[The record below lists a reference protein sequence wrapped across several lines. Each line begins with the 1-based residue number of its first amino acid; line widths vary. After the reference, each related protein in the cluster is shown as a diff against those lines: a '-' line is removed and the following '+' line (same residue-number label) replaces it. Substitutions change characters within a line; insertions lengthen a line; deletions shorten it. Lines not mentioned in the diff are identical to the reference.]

1 MAVDEIELYYLDS
14 RANLFERYSLNAV
27 DPPVLVFFV
36 ENALKVVARLMVSF
50 HFLALCS
57 KS

>member
-36 ENALKVVARLMVSF
+36 ENALKM
-50 HFLALCS
+50 
-57 KS
+57 K